1 MKILVAYYSKSGTA
15 ADCANILKKDL
26 AAANGVLYYDVTLAD
41 LSKESPDVM
50 SFDAIVLGTS
60 IRMGK
65 PGKVF
70 TEYVNAN
77 HDALTA
83 KIHGFFIC
91 CGMADDYKG
100 YLEKYIPADLRNT
113 AFGCDYFGA
122 DLRPERQRGI
132 DRIILKMMR
141 AAYFNGNDV
150 NDAESDIDVP
160 TISEPTISQ
169 FAEILKRLLSDT

>member
-1 MKILVAYYSKSGTA
+1 MKILVAYYSKSGTTE
-15 ADCANILKKDL
+15 DCANILKKDL

-65 PGKVF
+65 PGKAF
-70 TEYVNAN
+70 AEYIKVN
-77 HDALTA
+77 HEALMT
-83 KIHGFFIC
+83 KVHGFFIC
-91 CGMADDYKG
+91 CGMTDDYPG

-113 AFGCDYFGA
+113 AFGCAYFGA

-132 DRIILKMMR
+132 DRIVLKMMR
-141 AAYFNGNDV
+141 AAYFNGNDT
-150 NDAESDIDVP
+150 NDAESDIAVP
-160 TISEPTISQ
+160 TVAEPTISQ
-169 FAEILKRLLSDT
+169 FAETLKRLLSDM